1 VVALADGNVV
11 RGLTVSGGAVTLPNA
26 ASVVHIGLAYTS
38 TLETLDITAGPSTI
52 RTREKNLYKM
62 TVYVQDTRGGWLGQD
77 TSHLTEFRQRQYEP
91 WDVAVTPVTAAI
103 EQNIESTWDK
113 PGRLVIQQLDPLP
126 ITVLSIM
133 PEATVGGA

>member
-1 VVALADGNVV
+1 
-11 RGLTVSGGAVTLPNA
+11 
-26 ASVVHIGLAYTS
+26 
-38 TLETLDITAGPSTI
+38 
-52 RTREKNLYKM
+52 M